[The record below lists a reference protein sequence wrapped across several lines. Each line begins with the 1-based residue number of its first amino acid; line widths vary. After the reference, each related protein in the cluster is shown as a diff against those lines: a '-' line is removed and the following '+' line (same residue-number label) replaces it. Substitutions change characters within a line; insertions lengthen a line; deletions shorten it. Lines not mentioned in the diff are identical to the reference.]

1 MAAETAPQFAET
13 ERSKSKKLSALQGLL
28 PFLLP
33 YKALMGAAFL
43 ALILTAGVSLTLPLA
58 VRRVVDNFG
67 IPDDSTLDKYF
78 AAALG
83 IAALLALGTALR
95 YSLVTRLG
103 ERVVADIR
111 RAVFDRVI
119 MMSPYFFDKILTG
132 TCATLIV
139 RSAIHI
145 VGMLNVVR
153 QTSKFVVLVPF
164 TALVVSQAAFFRVA
178 SNNAVTH
185 VGHD

>member
-67 IPDDSTLDKYF
+67 IPDDSTLDKYLTPTDLEC
-78 AAALG
+78 ALMMG
-83 IAALLALGTALR
+83 VLFLHLLVKH
-95 YSLVTRLG
+95 SG
-103 ERVVADIR
+103 E
-111 RAVFDRVI
+111 
-119 MMSPYFFDKILTG
+119 KI
-132 TCATLIV
+132 
-139 RSAIHI
+139 
-145 VGMLNVVR
+145 
-153 QTSKFVVLVPF
+153 
-164 TALVVSQAAFFRVA
+164 
-178 SNNAVTH
+178 
-185 VGHD
+185 

>member
-119 MMSPYFFDKILTG
+119 MMSPSFFDNILTG
-132 TCATLIV
+132 EVL
-139 RSAIHI
+139 SLSLIHI
-145 VGMLNVVR
+145 
-153 QTSKFVVLVPF
+153 
-164 TALVVSQAAFFRVA
+164 
-178 SNNAVTH
+178 
-185 VGHD
+185 